1 MAAGA
6 AGSLATASQIRTRY
20 AALQKPDWT
29 RHALSPDGLA
39 TWFVWEKPPS
49 LRRRGPM
56 IFWLQLAWNTLR
68 SFLFF
73 G

>member
-1 MAAGA
+1 MPR
-6 AGSLATASQIRTRY
+6 SR
-20 AALQKPDWT
+20 
-29 RHALSPDGLA
+29 SPPGLA
-39 TWFVWEKPPS
+39 TLYLLMGLATRFVWEKPPS